1 MYRIFEG
8 MKIFKQFTFD
18 AAHFLPNV
26 PEGHKCR
33 EIHGHTY
40 QLKIILE
47 GESAPGLDWVMDFGD
62 LKKIVNP
69 VIDEVD
75 HKFLNQVKGL
85 ENPTCEAIAIWI
97 WNKIRPQLP
106 LLKSIELNETPTS
119 GVIYEGE

>member
-1 MYRIFEG
+1 

-40 QLKIILE
+40 HLKVILE
-47 GESAPGLDWVMDFGD
+47 GPLQPGVEWVMDFGD
-62 LKKIVNP
+62 LKKAINP
-69 VIDEVD
+69 VIDAID
-75 HKFLNQVKGL
+75 HKFLNRIEGL
-85 ENPTCEAIAIWI
+85 ENPTCELLASWI
-97 WNKIRPQLP
+97 WNKIRSKLP

-119 GVIYEGE
+119 GVVYEGD